1 MSKRFNGIVNVDIR
15 DSVPDWS
22 PFEAPV
28 APDGAPNVVYIVL
41 DDVGF
46 SALGSYGGPIETPN
60 IDRIVGD
67 GLRYT
72 QMHTTALCSPTR
84 SCLLTGRNHTRNS
97 MACITEAAIG
107 FPNAS
112 GVIPPEN
119 GQIQEILGASGW
131 NTYMVG
137 KWHLC
142 PDAEMNLASSR
153 RNWPTGRGFERFYG
167 FLGAETNQWYP
178 DLIYD
183 SHPVDAPRLPEDG
196 YHLTEDLTDKAL
208 EFIKDAKVVAP
219 DKPFFLYYAPGAC
232 HAPHH
237 APKEWIEKFKGRF
250 DMGYEEIR
258 EQTLARQ
265 KQMGIV
271 PATTQLPPINPIGTP
286 DTRTGPDGK
295 PFPALDYTR
304 PWDSLSADEQRLFCR
319 MAEVYAGFMG
329 HADAQIG
336 RLLDYLEETGQREN
350 TMVVVI
356 SDNGASGE
364 GGPDGS
370 VNEMK
375 FANGIPDSI
384 EANLAQL
391 DQLGGPRTYNHYPTG
406 WAMAFNTPFK
416 MWKRYE
422 FNGGTS
428 DPCII
433 SWPKGI
439 TARGEVRDQY
449 HHAIDL
455 VPTILDAL
463 GVDPPE
469 TIGGHA
475 QTDFDGVSMRY
486 SFDAA
491 EVPTARPTQ
500 FYSMLGSRAIWHG
513 GWKAVTTHPTISGWG
528 NFGSDTWEL
537 YHTDVDRSELR
548 DRAAEEPER
557 LQDMINLWY
566 AEAGAND
573 AFPLD
578 DRSAL
583 EIMLT
588 PRPVL
593 SAARNRYVY
602 YPGVAEVPESQAVNV
617 RNRPFSIGALV
628 DIAEPGAEGVLFAH
642 GSRFGGHALYVKDNR
657 LHYVYNFVGM
667 LEQKVVATEDVP
679 AGENLILSASFDKD
693 GEDPPGVA
701 TGTLSLY
708 HGDQK
713 VGEER
718 IKTQPGKFM
727 IAGEGLCVGR
737 DSGEPVT
744 ADYAGAHPHTFT
756 GGTINRVAVDVSGEP
771 YVDLERE
778 AAAMMA
784 RE

>member
-119 GQIQEILGASGW
+119 GQIQEILAARGW

-183 SHPVDAPRLPEDG
+183 SHPVDPPRLPEDG

-219 DKPFFLYYAPGAC
+219 EKPFFLYYAPGAC

-237 APKEWIEKFKGRF
+237 APKEWIEKFKGQF

-350 TMVVVI
+350 TVVVVI

-384 EANLAQL
+384 EANLALL
-391 DQLGGPRTYNHYPTG
+391 DELGGPRTYNHYPTG

-469 TIGGHA
+469 TIGGHV
-475 QTDFDGVSMRY
+475 QTDFDGMSMRY
-486 SFDAA
+486 SFDAPSI
-491 EVPTARPTQ
+491 PTARTTQ
-500 FYSMLGSRAIWHG
+500 FYSMLGSRAIWHS
-513 GWKAVTTHPTISGWG
+513 GWKAVTNHPTISGWG

-548 DRAAEEPER
+548 DRASEEPER
-557 LQDMINLWY
+557 LQELINLWY

-583 EIMLT
+583 EILLT
-588 PRPVL
+588 PRPLL
-593 SAARNRYVY
+593 SPARNRYVY

-617 RNRPFSIGALV
+617 RNRSYSIGALV
-628 DIAEPGAEGVLFAH
+628 DIPAPGAEGVLFAH
-642 GSRFGGHALYVKDNR
+642 GSRFGGHSLYVKENR
-657 LHYVYNFVGM
+657 LHYAYNFVGM
-667 LEQKVVATEDVP
+667 LEQTVVATEDVP
-679 AGENLILSASFDKD
+679 TGESLILSASFDKD

-708 HGDQK
+708 HGDTK

-727 IAGEGLCVGR
+727 LAGEGLCVGR

-744 ADYAGAHPHTFT
+744 ADYPGAHPHAFT